1 MLIFGNQVRFIGLI
15 VLVMI
20 KPIFYG
26 KLALMRIVTSHHS
39 FTRAFSIRVFVT
51 KNVVPTVIFSFDHN
65 FEHHTIFAKIGTKIW
80 QKI

>member
-15 VLVMI
+15 VLIMI
-20 KPIFYG
+20 KPMFNG
-26 KLALMRIVTSHHS
+26 KLALMRVVTSDHS
-39 FTRAFSIRVFVT
+39 FTRVFVT